1 MSGGR
6 TIRILRNT
14 AIGTAMLMSTNT
26 AFANDSSG
34 TAMTAGVIMEKMPG
48 DKRFYFVSG
57 IIEGLAYARF
67 LRDTKASG
75 GNSQTGMNCIYNWF
89 YDDGAA
95 RMLRVEAAF
104 KKYPQHFPSVLLT
117 AMIKRKCG
125 D

>member
-1 MSGGR
+1 MSGGQ
-6 TIRILRNT
+6 TVRILRNT
-14 AIGTAMLMSTNT
+14 AIGAAALMGTQTAL
-26 AFANDSSG
+26 ANDNSG

-75 GNSQTGMNCIYNWF
+75 GNPESGMNCIYNWF

-95 RMLRVEAAF
+95 RMLRVEDAF

-125 D
+125 E